1 MHSIQSHV
9 CYDQVQPLHSHYTTF
24 ILSLKAQSSHF
35 SLNSTLLSLCFSYSS
50 CLSYSSQP
58 HFLPPF
64 SQALQEP
71 PSLVFEE
78 HNQTHTQLHFQ
89 APREETIPH
98 PFNSPTT
105 SKASC
110 GADSNSFFF
119 VYFKHQNSQAS
130 HSQVVLGLVLQV
142 S

>member
-35 SLNSTLLSLCFSYSS
+35 SLNSTLLSLCSSYSS
-50 CLSYSSQP
+50 CLSYSNQP

-78 HNQTHTQLHFQ
+78 DIQTHTWLHLQ
-89 APREETIPH
+89 APREETFFIL
-98 PFNSPTT
+98 STLQAL
-105 SKASC
+105 SKFLVVVILTLFLCMFQALELL
-110 GADSNSFFF
+110 SFSIIGWF
-119 VYFKHQNSQAS
+119 
-130 HSQVVLGLVLQV
+130 
-142 S
+142 